1 MGRGRARDLDRPVEP
16 REARAH
22 GNDSDAVRIEHG
34 DGRGAVRT
42 ETNQTDSG
50 RETGGVRRVSSESRW
65 DEDGTD
71 SLARRDS
78 ARWGPIWAGFITAL
92 TTFLLLQLLAI
103 GLGLVGIGPN
113 NTGGA

>member
-1 MGRGRARDLDRPVEP
+1 MGRGRDREPDRPVEP
-16 REARAH
+16 GEARAH
-22 GNDSDAVRIEHG
+22 GNDP
-34 DGRGAVRT
+34 GAVRVEHEDDRDAT
-42 ETNQTDSG
+42 RSEMNQTDRG
-50 RETGGVRRVSSESRW
+50 RETGGVRRASESRR
-65 DEDGTD
+65 DGDGTD

-78 ARWGPIWAGFITAL
+78 ARWGPIWAGLITAL